1 MNLIFQELKICQ
13 EILNY
18 EILLD
23 TCVIS
28 ELIKRE
34 PNKNII
40 SWLQAQDEANLFLSI
55 LTFDEL
61 QKGIQKD
68 SDQNRKKKLKIWIE
82 EDLKK
87 RFENRIIPIDLK
99 VVTNWGSIQGLAE
112 LAGRTMPTLDGLIAV
127 SGLTYNCAV
136 ATRNTSDMGQST
148 AELFNPWEYKE

>member
-1 MNLIFQELKICQ
+1 MK
-13 EILNY
+13 Y
-18 EILLD
+18 LLD

-28 ELIKRE
+28 EVIKRE
-34 PNKNII
+34 PNKNVI
-40 SWLQAQDEANLFLSI
+40 SWLQAQNEDDLFLSI
-55 LTFDEL
+55 LTFGEI
-61 QKGIQKD
+61 QKGIQKY
-68 SDQNRKKKLKIWIE
+68 SDQSRKKKLKIWVE

-127 SGLTYNCAV
+127 SGLTYYCV
-136 ATRNTSDMGQST
+136 IATRNTSDMEQST

>member
-1 MNLIFQELKICQ
+1 MK
-13 EILNY
+13 Y
-18 EILLD
+18 LLD

-28 ELIKRE
+28 EVIKRE
-34 PNKNII
+34 PNKNVI
-40 SWLQAQDEANLFLSI
+40 SWLQAQNEDDLFLSI
-55 LTFDEL
+55 LTFGEI

-68 SDQNRKKKLKIWIE
+68 PDQSRKKKLKIWVE

-127 SGLTYNCAV
+127 SGLTYNCV
-136 ATRNTSDMGQST
+136 IATRNTSDMEQST

>member
-1 MNLIFQELKICQ
+1 MK
-13 EILNY
+13 Y
-18 EILLD
+18 LLD

-28 ELIKRE
+28 EVIKKE
-34 PNKNII
+34 PNKNVI
-40 SWLQAQDEANLFLSI
+40 SWLQAQDEANLFLSP
-55 LTFDEL
+55 LTFGEI

-68 SDQNRKKKLKIWIE
+68 PDQNRKKRLTIWVE

-127 SGLTYNCAV
+127 SGLTYNCVV
-136 ATRNTSDMGQST
+136 ATRNTSDMEQST

>member
-1 MNLIFQELKICQ
+1 MK
-13 EILNY
+13 Y
-18 EILLD
+18 LLD

-28 ELIKRE
+28 EVIKRE
-34 PNKNII
+34 PNKNVI

-55 LTFDEL
+55 LTFGEI

-68 SDQNRKKKLKIWIE
+68 TDQNRKKKLKIWVE

-127 SGLTYNCAV
+127 SGLTYNCIV
-136 ATRNTSDMGQST
+136 ATRNTSDMEQST

>member
-1 MNLIFQELKICQ
+1 MK
-13 EILNY
+13 Y
-18 EILLD
+18 LLD

-28 ELIKRE
+28 EVIKRE
-34 PNKNII
+34 PNKNVI
-40 SWLQAQDEANLFLSI
+40 SWLQAQNEDDLFLSI
-55 LTFDEL
+55 LTFGKI

-68 SDQNRKKKLKIWIE
+68 SDQSRKKKLKIWVE

-127 SGLTYNCAV
+127 SGLTYNCVV
-136 ATRNTSDMGQST
+136 ATRNTSDMEQST

>member
-1 MNLIFQELKICQ
+1 MK
-13 EILNY
+13 Y
-18 EILLD
+18 LLD

-28 ELIKRE
+28 EVIKRE
-34 PNKNII
+34 PNKNVI
-40 SWLQAQDEANLFLSI
+40 SWLQAQNEDDLFLSI
-55 LTFDEL
+55 LTFGEI

-68 SDQNRKKKLKIWIE
+68 SDQSRKKKLKIWVE

-112 LAGRTMPTLDGLIAV
+112 LAGRIMPTLDGLIAV
-127 SGLTYNCAV
+127 SGLTYNCVV
-136 ATRNTSDMGQST
+136 ATRNTSDMEQST

>member
-1 MNLIFQELKICQ
+1 MK
-13 EILNY
+13 Y
-18 EILLD
+18 LLD

-34 PNKNII
+34 PNKNVI

-55 LTFDEL
+55 LTFGEL

-68 SDQNRKKKLKIWIE
+68 PDQNRKKKLKIWIE

-99 VVTNWGSIQGLAE
+99 VVTNWGFIQGLAE

-127 SGLTYNCAV
+127 SGLTYNCII
-136 ATRNTSDMGQST
+136 ATRNTSDMEQST

>member
-1 MNLIFQELKICQ
+1 MK
-13 EILNY
+13 Y
-18 EILLD
+18 LLD

-28 ELIKRE
+28 EVIKRE
-34 PNKNII
+34 PNKNVI
-40 SWLQAQDEANLFLSI
+40 SWLQAQNEDDLFLSI
-55 LTFDEL
+55 LTFGEI

-68 SDQNRKKKLKIWIE
+68 PDQSRKKKLKIWVE

-127 SGLTYNCAV
+127 SGLTYNCVV
-136 ATRNTSDMGQST
+136 ATRNTSDMEQST
-148 AELFNPWEYKE
+148 VELFNPWEYKE